1 MFRGATRV
9 TLDTKG
15 RFAMPARYRDGL
27 LEQCSGQVVTTVD
40 RDYCLL
46 LYPLP
51 TWEEIERKLTTLPTL
66 NRQVRRLQRLMI
78 GYATELELD
87 GHGRVRLPRELR
99 EFAGLGRQVMLIGQG
114 NKFELWDAER
124 WTERRDT
131 WLHEETEESGLPAEL
146 ESLSL

>member
-9 TLDTKG
+9 TLDAKG
-15 RFAMPARYRDGL
+15 RFAMPARYRDSL
-27 LEQCSGQVVTTVD
+27 LAQCSGQLVMTVD
-40 RDYCLL
+40 RDCLL

-51 TWEEIERKLTTLPTL
+51 AWEEIERKLSLLPTL
-66 NRQVRRLQRLMI
+66 NPQVRRLQRLMI
-78 GYATELELD
+78 GYATEVELD

-99 EFAGLGRQVMLIGQG
+99 EFVGLDRQVMLIGQS

-131 WLHEETEESGLPAEL
+131 WLHEETKESGLPAEL

>member
-9 TLDTKG
+9 TLDAKG

-27 LEQCSGQVVTTVD
+27 LTQCSGQLVMTVD
-40 RDYCLL
+40 RDCLL

-51 TWEEIERKLTTLPTL
+51 TWEEIERKLSQLPTL
-66 NRQVRRLQRLMI
+66 NPQVRRLQRLMI
-78 GYATELELD
+78 GYATEVELD

-99 EFAGLGRQVMLIGQG
+99 EFVGLDRQVMLIGQS

-124 WTERRDT
+124 WAERRDT

>member
-9 TLDTKG
+9 TLDAKG
-15 RFAMPARYRDGL
+15 RFAMPARYRDSL
-27 LEQCSGQVVTTVD
+27 LTQCSGQLVMTVD
-40 RDYCLL
+40 RDCLL

-51 TWEEIERKLTTLPTL
+51 TWEEIERKLSQLPTL
-66 NRQVRRLQRLMI
+66 NPQVRRLQRLMI
-78 GYATELELD
+78 GYATEVELD

-99 EFAGLGRQVMLIGQG
+99 EFVGLDRHVMLIGQS

>member
-27 LEQCSGQVVTTVD
+27 LEQCSGQLVTTVD

-99 EFAGLGRQVMLIGQG
+99 EFAGLDRKLYFM
-114 NKFELWDAER
+114 AEA
-124 WTERRDT
+124 
-131 WLHEETEESGLPAEL
+131 GKGG
-146 ESLSL
+146 

>member
-1 MFRGATRV
+1 MFRGASQV

-15 RFAMPARYRDGL
+15 RFAIPARYRDRL
-27 LEQCSGQVVTTVD
+27 AEQCSGQMVTTVD

-46 LYPLP
+46 LYPEP
-51 TWEEIERKLTTLPTL
+51 AWSDIERKLDSLPSL

-78 GYATELELD
+78 GYATEVELD

-99 EFAGLGRQVMLIGQG
+99 EFAGLERHMMLIGQG
-114 NKFELWDAER
+114 KKFELWDAER
-124 WTERRDT
+124 WNERRDT
-131 WLHEETEESGLPAEL
+131 WLREETEEAGLPAEL